1 MARKDLHSSPESA
14 PVPLSLGNSGA
25 VRSHIVPG
33 KQAVRKVDIGNWTR
47 EAVTGCAHFAG
58 RPKDAVHGGSAT
70 LVAGL
75 VVLLFLG
82 ACSSPGP
89 REYDNACDI
98 RYDHPDW
105 IDELARTERKWGV
118 PRNVILATMYQE
130 SRFDADAKTPR
141 RYVFFGM
148 VPWGRQSSAYGY
160 AQVLDGTWDW
170 YRSETGSWFARRDNF
185 GHAVDFMGWYMDKTT
200 RKAGVSKSDAY
211 NQYLAYHQGHRG
223 YLEGRYRNIEWL
235 KDAARSVDARSRRY
249 ERQLLQCA

>member
-1 MARKDLHSSPESA
+1 MHSSPEFA
-14 PVPLSLGNSGA
+14 PEPVPLGNSGA
-25 VRSHIVPG
+25 VRSQTVLG
-33 KQAVRKVDIGNWTR
+33 KQAVSRVDTRNRKC
-47 EAVTGCAHFAG
+47 EAATGCAHFIG
-58 RPKDAVHGGSAT
+58 RLKERVRGDFVP

-82 ACSSPGP
+82 ACSSGPGP

-98 RYDHPDW
+98 QHDNPSWVND
-105 IDELARTERKWGV
+105 LASTERKWGV
-118 PRNVILATMYQE
+118 PPNVILATMHQE
-130 SRFDADAKTPR
+130 SRFDADARTPR
-141 RYVFFGM
+141 RYVMFGM

-200 RKAGVSKSDAY
+200 QKAGVSKSDAY
-211 NQYLAYHQGHRG
+211 NQYLAYHQGHQG

-235 KDAARSVDARSRRY
+235 KDVARSVDARSRRY